1 MMSFGKFVLLSISS
15 VALLLLGASQAAAL
29 NSLELSPTAQTI
41 NIGDQVDISLTMN
54 FGEAAT
60 GGGLEVSYDGEAL
73 SFVSFVFDELFTG
86 NFGLTSSPDGATT
99 NPITIGFGFFTMVPP
114 YGFSGEQV
122 VGTMTFEA
130 LPTGSGTTS
139 TVATG
144 ASSYLPGPF
153 YGPADPF
160 APMVIS
166 YGSTQVTVANPVP
179 VPVVP
184 EPSTAL
190 LLLVGLAGM
199 SYRPVR
205 KD

>member
-1 MMSFGKFVLLSISS
+1 
-15 VALLLLGASQAAAL
+15 
-29 NSLELSPTAQTI
+29 
-41 NIGDQVDISLTMN
+41 MN
-54 FGEAAT
+54 FAGEVS
-60 GGGLEVSYDGEAL
+60 GGGLEVWYDGAAL

-86 NFGLTSSPDGATT
+86 NFGLTYSPDGATT
-99 NPITIGFGFFTMVPP
+99 NPITVGFGFFSMVPP
-114 YGFSGEQV
+114 YGGFSGAQV
-122 VGTMTFEA
+122 IGTMTFEA

-139 TVATG
+139 MVATG
-144 ASSYLPGPF
+144 ASSVLPGPF

-166 YGSTQVTVANPVP
+166 YGSTQVTVANS

-190 LLLVGLAGM
+190 LLLVGLAGL

>member
-54 FGEAAT
+54 FADAVS
-60 GGGLEVSYDGEAL
+60 GGGLEVSYDGAAL

-179 VPVVP
+179 VVP

-190 LLLVGLAGM
+190 LLLVGLAGL